1 MSKIVTS
8 AMERQKKRKPSDEK
22 RYSFWGDAWKRFRR
36 NKLSMLGLGII
47 VLLLLVSIFAGYL
60 CPYDYAEANVLDKLQ
75 GPSAKHWFGT
85 DNLGRDLFSR
95 CLYATRISLPM
106 GLAGSIGSLVLGGV
120 MGLVAA
126 FFMGKTDNVIMR
138 VMDILQAIPSMLMA
152 VCVVAT
158 VGTGVWQLIL
168 AMSIS
173 NVPFF
178 AKTVRSAALTV
189 RSSEYVEASRTV
201 GAQNLRLMFKHV
213 LPNCVGHVI
222 IFAVSSVSGCI
233 MLISMLSYIGLGVQP
248 PLPEW
253 GSLLAAG
260 KSYIMSHPT
269 LVIFPGLCILITVFA
284 FNLFGDGVRDALD
297 PRLN

>member
-1 MSKIVTS
+1 MSKIVTP
-8 AMERQKKRKPSDEK
+8 AMKRLKKSKPSEEK
-22 RYSFWGDAWKRFRR
+22 QYSFWGDAWKRFRR

-60 CPYDYAEANVLDKLQ
+60 CPYDYAEANVLEKLQ

-120 MGLVAA
+120 MGLIAA